1 MTEQYGQRNINNP
14 EGSRTEA
21 NTVADPDFTMTAADT
36 GKMVI
41 FTTTLVGVATLP
53 NAAEAGA
60 GAQVT
65 IVAATGGAFS
75 LEVPSSPDGASSAGV
90 ADLGI
95 MGSATPAFI
104 SRKSRLFT
112 GWFCST
118 GGERGRF

>member
-65 IVAATGGAFS
+65 IVAATGAAFS
-75 LEVPSSPDGASSAGV
+75 LEVIAAAGDTLV
-90 ADLGI
+90 EPAG
-95 MGSATPAFI
+95 TPANPAITSNASFI
-104 SRKSRLFT
+104 ARSDGDVSWYITAGLA
-112 GWFCST
+112 
-118 GGERGRF
+118 